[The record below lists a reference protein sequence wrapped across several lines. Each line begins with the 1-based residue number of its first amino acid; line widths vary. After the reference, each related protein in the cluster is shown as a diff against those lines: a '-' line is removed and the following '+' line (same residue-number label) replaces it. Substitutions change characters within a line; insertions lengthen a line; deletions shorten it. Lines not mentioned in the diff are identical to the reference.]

1 LCHNNSTTIIITHG
15 QVALF
20 GVSPP
25 LPPSPWLCAGG
36 KKNHYHKKQQARVLV
51 EFEIS
56 RIGTRI
62 LARRP
67 A

>member
-1 LCHNNSTTIIITHG
+1 MAKSPCLAFRRHTPF
-15 QVALF
+15 ALAMR
-20 GVSPP
+20 
-25 LPPSPWLCAGG
+25 WWQ
-36 KKNHYHKKQQARVLV
+36 KKHYHKKQQARVSV